1 MTAPIVAR
9 IRSAAPALSVGATSA
24 NLMALGN
31 DIAALEKCGASLL
44 HFDIMDGHFAPQL
57 TVGPSFVKGAATAM
71 LKDVHLMIEN
81 PFAVLPQY
89 AAAGADIISV
99 HVESCDHVLAC
110 LQYIGGLA
118 NVRDAS
124 RGIAR
129 GIALNPGTS
138 LSALE
143 PLLYESD
150 VITLVTV
157 NPGFGGQKPSPGT
170 AERARRVRTMIAESG
185 RDILLCIDGGITKD
199 NIEAVAAMKQDIVVS
214 GSAVFEENE
223 IAANFRTMTHALT
236 GTL

>member
-1 MTAPIVAR
+1 
-9 IRSAAPALSVGATSA
+9 
-24 NLMALGN
+24 
-31 DIAALEKCGASLL
+31 
-44 HFDIMDGHFAPQL
+44 
-57 TVGPSFVKGAATAM
+57 M

-89 AAAGADIISV
+89 AAAGADIITV
-99 HVESCDHVLAC
+99 HVESCVHALAC
-110 LQYIGGLA
+110 LQCIGSLA
-118 NVRDAS
+118 NARDGS

-129 GIALNPGTS
+129 GIALNPGTP

-150 VITLVTV
+150 MITLVTV
-157 NPGFGGQKPSPGT
+157 NPGFPGQKPSPATG
-170 AERARRVRTMIAESG
+170 ERAQRVKAMIAESG

-199 NIEAVAAMKQDIVVS
+199 NIGAAAAMKPDIVVS
-214 GSAVFEENE
+214 GSAVFEKND